1 MRTLAVLNAIALTEY
16 AFIPFAAG
24 SSAFERSLAVLR
36 GLAADEDILVLAGEG
51 MAKEARAYLPPGIRL
66 EPEGTSATMKAVLDA
81 VASFA
86 AAHSGAEL
94 VVYAHGDAPFLDQGL
109 AERLIALHRKYRA
122 EYTYADGYPVGF
134 APEILSARVLPNLAE
149 LAGRYDTPA
158 ERDGL
163 FAVIQKDIN
172 SYDIE
177 TELSP
182 LDLRSY
188 RLSPVC
194 DTKRNFS
201 AAEALFA
208 EGCRSAEDAVRI
220 VPERAELLR
229 TVPAFLWVQV
239 VEGCPQACSYCPYP
253 RMAGDPRGKA
263 GFMPPER
270 FEALIAEAQALCDDL
285 VVDLSLWGEPA
296 LHPDFKALAESVLK
310 RQRFSLIVE
319 TSGIGWKPGVAQAVA
334 AMGGGRVHWIVS
346 LDDLDDEGYRAL
358 RGDGRAEAE
367 AFTRSLA
374 ALAPGQVNAQAVRMR
389 GNEERLEGFYRGW
402 KKDIEK
408 VIIQKYDSFSGA
420 LPDLSVADLSPLER
434 FPCRHLARDMAVL
447 LDGSVPACKHCL
459 VPAALSGGDA
469 SANASANAPLA
480 YAQVFGNAFGPG
492 GLRAAWDAMG
502 AWYRRHAE
510 GAYPDCCERCD
521 EYHTFNA

>member
-1 MRTLAVLNAIALTEY
+1 MRTLAVMNALALTEY
-16 AFIPFAAG
+16 AFMPFAAG

-36 GLAADEDILVLAGEG
+36 GLAADEDILVLTGEG
-51 MAKEARAYLPPGIRL
+51 TAKEARAYLPPGIRL
-66 EPEGTSATMKAVLDA
+66 EPAGTSATMTAVLEA
-81 VASFA
+81 VAAFA
-86 AAHSGAEL
+86 AARVGAEL
-94 VVYAHGDAPFLDQGL
+94 AVYAHGDAPFLDKDL
-109 AERLIALHRKYRA
+109 AERLMALHRKYRA
-122 EYTYADGYPVGF
+122 EYTYADGYPAGF
-134 APEILSARVLPNLAE
+134 APEILSTRVLPNLAE
-149 LAGRYDTPA
+149 LAGRHDTPA

-163 FAVIQKDIN
+163 FTVIQKDIN

-194 DTKRNFS
+194 DTRRNFM
-201 AAEALFA
+201 AAEALYA

-220 VPERAELLR
+220 VPGRPGLLR
-229 TVPAFLWVQV
+229 TVPAFLWVQIA
-239 VEGCPQACSYCPYP
+239 EACPQACSYCPYP

-270 FEALIAEAQALCDDL
+270 FEALMADAEALCDDL

-310 RQRFSLIVE
+310 RPRFSLIVE
-319 TSGIGWKPGVAQAVA
+319 TSGLGWKPGVAQAVA

-346 LDDLDDEGYRAL
+346 LDDADDEGYRAL
-358 RGDGRAEAE
+358 RGEGRAEAE

-374 ALAPGQVNAQAVRMR
+374 AIAPGQVHAQAVRMR

-420 LPDLSVADLSPLER
+420 LPDLAVADLSPLER

-459 VPAALSGGDA
+459 VPSAA
-469 SANASANAPLA
+469 SAQLS

>member
-1 MRTLAVLNAIALTEY
+1 MNALALTEY
-16 AFIPFAAG
+16 AFMPFAAG
-24 SSAFERSLAVLR
+24 SSAFERALAVLR
-36 GLAADEDILVLAGEG
+36 ALADDEDILVLAGEG
-51 MAKEARAYLPPGIRL
+51 AAKEARSLLPSGARL
-66 EPEGTSATMKAVLDA
+66 ESLRSGSTMKAVLDA

-86 AAHSGAEL
+86 ADRSGVEF
-94 VVYAHGDAPFLDQGL
+94 VVYAHGDAPFLDKEL
-109 AERLIALHRKYRA
+109 AERLIALHQKYRA
-122 EYTYADGYPVGF
+122 EYTYADGYPAGF
-134 APEILSARVLPNLAE
+134 APEIISTRVLPNLAE
-149 LAGRYDTPA
+149 LAGRHDSPA

-163 FAVIQKDIN
+163 FSVIQKDIN

-194 DTKRNFS
+194 DTRRDFM
-201 AAEALFA
+201 AAEALYA

-220 VPERAELLR
+220 VPERPGLLR

-239 VEGCPQACSYCPYP
+239 AEACPQACSYCPYP
-253 RMAGDPRGKA
+253 RIAGDPRGKA
-263 GFMPPER
+263 GFMQPER
-270 FEALIAEAQALCDDL
+270 FEALIADAEALCDDL

-296 LHPDFKALAESVLK
+296 LHPDFKALAESVL
-310 RQRFSLIVE
+310 RRPRFSLIVE
-319 TSGIGWKPGVAQAVA
+319 TSGIGWRPGVAQAVA

-346 LDDLDDEGYRAL
+346 LDDPDDEGYRSL
-358 RGDGRAEAE
+358 RGEGRAEAE

-374 ALAPGQVNAQAVRMR
+374 AIAPGQVHAQAVRMR

-402 KKDIEK
+402 KRDIEK

-420 LPDLSVADLSPLER
+420 MPDLSVADLSPLER
-434 FPCRHLARDMAVL
+434 FPCRHLARDIAVL

-459 VPAALSGGDA
+459 VSSAGSA
-469 SANASANAPLA
+469 SAAAGPLA

-492 GLRAAWDAMG
+492 GLRAAWDAMD
-502 AWYRRHAE
+502 AWYQKHAE

>member
-1 MRTLAVLNAIALTEY
+1 MRTLAVMNASALTEY
-16 AFIPFAAG
+16 AFMPFADG
-24 SSAFERSLAVLR
+24 PSAFERAVAVLR
-36 GLAADEDILVLAGEG
+36 GLAADEDILVLAKEG
-51 MAKEARAYLPPGIRL
+51 AADQARAYLPSAARL
-66 EPEGTSATMKAVLDA
+66 ESLGSRATMRAVLDA

-86 AAHSGAEL
+86 ATRAGAEL
-94 VVYAHGDAPFLDQGL
+94 AVYAHGDAPFLDKAL

-122 EYTYADGYPVGF
+122 EYTYADGYPAGF
-134 APEILSARVLPNLAE
+134 APEILSTRVLPNLAE
-149 LAGRYDTPA
+149 LAGRHDAPA

-194 DTKRNFS
+194 DTRRNFM
-201 AAEALFA
+201 AAEALHA

-220 VPERAELLR
+220 VPERPGLLR
-229 TVPAFLWVQV
+229 TVPAFLWVQIA
-239 VEGCPQACSYCPYP
+239 EACPQACSYCPYP
-253 RMAGDPRGKA
+253 RMVGDPRGKA

-270 FEALIAEAQALCDDL
+270 FEALMADAEALCDDL

-310 RQRFSLIVE
+310 RPRFSLIVE
-319 TSGIGWKPGVAQAVA
+319 TSGVGWRPGVAESVA
-334 AMGGGRVHWIVS
+334 AMGGGRAHWIVS
-346 LDDLDDEGYRAL
+346 LDDPDDEGYRAL
-358 RGDGRAEAE
+358 RGEGRAEAE
-367 AFTRSLA
+367 AFARSLA

-389 GNEERLEGFYRGW
+389 GNEERLESFYRGW

-420 LPDLSVADLSPLER
+420 LPELSVADLSPLER

-447 LDGSVPACKHCL
+447 LDGTVPACKHCL
-459 VPAALSGGDA
+459 VPGSA
-469 SANASANAPLA
+469 SAGVAPAPLA
-480 YAQVFGNAFGPG
+480 YAQAFGNAFGPG

-502 AWYRRHAE
+502 AWYRKHAE